1 MGISGKTAFEEV
13 YEEYYDRIYKAVY
26 MRLLSKDNTEDVV
39 QDTFIKAMKAY
50 DRYDSG
56 QSSVY
61 TWLYTIATNTLYD
74 YLRKIKSNNI
84 ISLEDYMES
93 AGEPGEN
100 DKELE
105 KLTDDYAREAYAIL
119 SQLKDEERNLLSMRF
134 GMEMSYKEMAEVLSS
149 NEKAVGMKMT
159 RLLDKCRELAADL

>member
-13 YEEYYDRIYKAVY
+13 YDNYYDKIYKTIY
-26 MRLLSKDNTEDVV
+26 MRTLNRDTTEDIV
-39 QDTFIKAMKAY
+39 QDAFIKAYKAY
-50 DRYDSG
+50 DRFDPKE
-56 QSSVY
+56 SSVY

-84 ISLEDYMES
+84 ISLEDYIES

-105 KLTDDYAREAYAIL
+105 KLTDDNAREAYAIL
-119 SQLKDEERNLLSMRF
+119 SQIKDEERNLMSMRF

-149 NEKAVGMKMT
+149 NEKAVGMKMI
-159 RLLDKCRELAADL
+159 RLLEKCRKIFQK

>member
-1 MGISGKTAFEEV
+1 MGISGKIAFEEV

-50 DRYDSG
+50 DRYDSS

-74 YLRKIKSNNI
+74 YLRKVKNTNVVSF
-84 ISLEDYMES
+84 EDYVES

-100 DKELE
+100 DRELE
-105 KLTDDYAREAYAIL
+105 KLTDESARDAYLIL
-119 SQLKDEERNLLSMRF
+119 SQLKDEERSLLSMRF

-159 RLLDKCRELAADL
+159 RLLEKCRKIFQK